1 MASFNVFQRADADL
15 LQWIEAE
22 GQSDHVPAGT
32 TLIREGE
39 PDQRVLIL
47 RRGTLVATTAN
58 PLHRQERLA
67 DLHAG
72 SLVGEMSWLERRPT
86 VATISA
92 STDSEVLA
100 LSGHSLDQLD
110 RNQPHLAA
118 QLYRLIAQKLALQI
132 QAQNIW
138 SHRQPSPPMHAEAL
152 RKVLMLFANLQ
163 EPDVFLL
170 ARLGHLQRVAPQA
183 TLMQQGDALSGIALV
198 LSGEAE
204 IQLTLDGST
213 KCVGRAKRGEILGD
227 MTLLLED
234 QAGASASVRSPD
246 GMDLLCID
254 HAPLLKALAHDSSL
268 ACRFYRGLACM
279 LSQRSRDQLLSHQRA
294 AASQQAE
301 LDAIDRLDLD
311 ELAAISRAARH
322 FDWLCRHFQTG
333 EAASA

>member
-39 PDQRVLIL
+39 PAQRVLIL

-183 TLMQQGDALSGIALV
+183 TLMQQGDALSGIAVV

-213 KCVGRAKRGEILGD
+213 KCVGRTKRGEILGD